1 MLKASAGLADA
12 FAERKACTRSG
23 MRKIASSPKALNCG
37 VVVVQALFGLALTL
51 ISLLFGDH
59 AETLWLDANYG
70 EFILVLT
77 RWPVSRD
84 GFEQF

>member
-23 MRKIASSPKALNCG
+23 MRKTASSPSALNCG
-37 VVVVQALFGLALTL
+37 VAVVQALFGLALTL
-51 ISLLFGDH
+51 ISLPFWEDH
-59 AETLWLDANYG
+59 TEALWLDANYG

-77 RWPVSRD
+77 RRPLSRD
-84 GFEQF
+84 GF